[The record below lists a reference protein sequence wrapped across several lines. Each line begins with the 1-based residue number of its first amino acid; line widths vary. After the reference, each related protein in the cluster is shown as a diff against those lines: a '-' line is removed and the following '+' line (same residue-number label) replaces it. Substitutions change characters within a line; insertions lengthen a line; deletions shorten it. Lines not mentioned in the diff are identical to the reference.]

1 MDLGN
6 LLNYIKDSMMPI
18 LLSLQNLTKNYS
30 KSEKLF
36 EPIDLHVQIGDSIS
50 IVGANGSGK
59 STLMQ
64 IIAGLESQSEGQRI
78 LAKKGLKIAYLPQ
91 HAPMNILPFSV
102 RQVILGIHAKGL
114 TPLQEKYLEKFDL
127 NSHLNNPYRSLS
139 LGQKRKTLIIRNLDP
154 EADLLLFDEPFAS
167 LDRTSQE
174 VLIQLFIELRE
185 NRRAFVS
192 VVHEH
197 HLGLNFFNKTLAL
210 RKCCQ

>member
-1 MDLGN
+1 
-6 LLNYIKDSMMPI
+6 MMPI
-18 LLSLQNLTKNYS
+18 LLSLQKLTKNYS
-30 KSEKLF
+30 KTESLF
-36 EPIDLHVQIGDSIS
+36 EPIDLHIQVGDSIS

-64 IIAGLESQSEGQRI
+64 IVAGLETPSEGQRI
-78 LAKKGLKIAYLPQ
+78 PAKKGLKIAYLPQ
-91 HAPMNILPFSV
+91 HAPMNLLPFSV

-114 TPLQEKYLEKFDL
+114 TPLQEKYLQQFDL
-127 NSHLNNPYRSLS
+127 KNYLESPYRSLS
-139 LGQKRKTLIIRNLDP
+139 LGQKRKALIIRNLDP
-154 EADLLLFDEPFAS
+154 EADLMLFDEPFAS
-167 LDRTSQE
+167 LDRPSQE
-174 VLIQLFIELRE
+174 VLIRLFLELKE